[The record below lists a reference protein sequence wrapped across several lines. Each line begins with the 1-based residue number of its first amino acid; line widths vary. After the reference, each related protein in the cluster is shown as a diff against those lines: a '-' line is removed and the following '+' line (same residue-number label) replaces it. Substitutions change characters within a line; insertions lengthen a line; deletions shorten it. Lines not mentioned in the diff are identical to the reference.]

1 MAVIRDPLRGRE
13 RPAEASHSDAR
24 IIERLLEVGA
34 ESTVALTGAGMSTD
48 SGIPDYRG
56 PDASPRSPMTYQA
69 FLAGPRQR
77 SRYWARSWVGW
88 DRIEWAAPN
97 AAHRSLAALRLAGTI
112 TQNVDGLDRLAGVRN
127 TVELHGRL
135 DRVLCLTCR
144 RTFDRQWLQ
153 DELTALNPDFLGR
166 IDVDPREIEVA
177 PDGDAELEQTRG
189 FHVRDCPQCGGLLK
203 PDLVFFGETVERHIV
218 DRAMAMVDEADALI
232 VLGSSL
238 AVMSGLRF
246 VRAARK
252 KGALV
257 VIDTDGPTRGDE
269 LADMR
274 SLSRTSDFLA
284 AWAEAAG
291 KTVDDVAGDPGE
303 DVVDPVGGAAGT
315 PADGASG
322 EAAHDASG
330 EAVDEAS
337 RGVGSR

>member
-88 DRIEWAAPN
+88 DRIEWAEPN
-97 AAHRSLAALRLAGTI
+97 AAHRALAGLRLAGTI

-153 DELTALNPDFLGR
+153 DELTALNPGFLGR

-177 PDGDAELEQTRG
+177 PDGDAELEQTRD
-189 FHVRDCPQCGGLLK
+189 FRVRDCPVCGGLLK
-203 PDLVFFGETVERHIV
+203 PDVVFFGETVADSVVERARDLV
-218 DRAMAMVDEADALI
+218 EAADALV

-246 VRAARK
+246 
-252 KGALV
+252 
-257 VIDTDGPTRGDE
+257 
-269 LADMR
+269 
-274 SLSRTSDFLA
+274 
-284 AWAEAAG
+284 
-291 KTVDDVAGDPGE
+291 
-303 DVVDPVGGAAGT
+303 
-315 PADGASG
+315 
-322 EAAHDASG
+322 
-330 EAVDEAS
+330 
-337 RGVGSR
+337 

>member
-13 RPAEASHSDAR
+13 RPAEASHPDAR
-24 IIERLLEVGA
+24 IVERLLEVGA

-69 FLAGPRQR
+69 FLAGPHQR

-88 DRIEWAAPN
+88 DRIEWAEPN
-97 AAHRSLAALRLAGTI
+97 AAHRALAGLRLAGTI

-177 PDGDAELEQTRG
+177 PDGDAELEQTRD
-189 FHVRDCPQCGGLLK
+189 FRVRDCPVCGGLLK
-203 PDLVFFGETVERHIV
+203 PDVVFFGETVADSVVERARDLV
-218 DRAMAMVDEADALI
+218 EAADALV

-246 VRAARK
+246 VRAAAKR
-252 KGALV
+252 GALV
-257 VIDTDGPTRGDE
+257 VIDTDGPTRGDD

-274 SLSRTSDFLA
+274 SLSRTADFLTAWERA
-284 AWAEAAG
+284 AQSA
-291 KTVDDVAGDPGE
+291 T
-303 DVVDPVGGAAGT
+303 
-315 PADGASG
+315 
-322 EAAHDASG
+322 
-330 EAVDEAS
+330 
-337 RGVGSR
+337 